1 MKRFDKILFIVNSGS
16 RRGNEVRKGI
26 EKYIK
31 NYDIDYDI
39 VITTGHRQGI
49 YLAEKYG
56 ESEPQS
62 TLITAVGGD
71 GTLNDVIT
79 GFHSNGI
86 ERPLAFIPSGT
97 GNDFAIAEGIPIDTK
112 KALKHLF
119 KVKSPK
125 KLDII
130 KGETKNEIHYAVNS
144 IGFGLDGRTIYN
156 IETKSLKHSG
166 WTNFMPSLTF
176 YISSAI
182 RAYREQSESPV
193 TLTIEGEK
201 YHFPKAKLATV
212 FNHGNF
218 GGGIPLLPEANAEDG
233 LLDIFIG
240 NDVSTKDFAV
250 ILKNLLVN
258 QSHLRHEKIHTF
270 RSDRFELFID
280 GPEYGQKDGEW
291 LEQKKHHLS
300 YSVSKQQFWI

>member
-1 MKRFDKILFIVNSGS
+1 MKNFDKILFIINSGS
-16 RRGNEVRKGI
+16 HRGNEARKEI

-31 NYDIDYDI
+31 NYDINHDI
-39 VITTGHRQGI
+39 VITRGRRQGI

-56 ESEPQS
+56 KLEPPS

-71 GTLNDVIT
+71 GMLNEVIT
-79 GFHSNGI
+79 GFHSKGI

-97 GNDFAIAEGIPIDTK
+97 GNDFAIAEGIPIETK
-112 KALKHLF
+112 KALDYLF
-119 KVKSPK
+119 ETNTSK

-130 KGETKNEIHYAVNS
+130 RAETKNETHYAVNS
-144 IGFGLDGRTIYN
+144 MGFGLDGRTIYN

-166 WTNFMPSLTF
+166 LASFMPSFTF

-193 TLTIEGEK
+193 TLTIEGTEH
-201 YHFPKAKLATV
+201 HFPKAKIITV

-233 LLDIFIG
+233 MLNIFIG

-258 QSHLRHEKIHTF
+258 QSHLEHEKVHTF
-270 RSDRFELFID
+270 RAEQFELSID

-291 LEQKKHHLS
+291 LEQERYHLA
-300 YSVSKQQFWI
+300 YSVEQQQFWI